1 LAKRDQPVD
10 DIIAKAEEYRTLFS
24 SLKIA
29 HEKSAEWHRSLGE
42 KLGGAEKG
50 ISTIVGTAIFVGVA
64 SLLGLNGKGTISIPE
79 GWGARVLY
87 MLVLLFLISAPV
99 LTALQMLRKDAEQ
112 SVAHRNSY
120 ASYGRLEQRIDIF
133 LLTFATETDRKE
145 ALKQLDEISKELE
158 SIRRQ
163 SIMLTKQAYKD
174 AEQELARKKKPPLNA

>member
-1 LAKRDQPVD
+1 MD

-79 GWGARVLY
+79 GWGGSCSVYACSFVLN
-87 MLVLLFLISAPV
+87 LC
-99 LTALQMLRKDAEQ
+99 T
-112 SVAHRNSY
+112 
-120 ASYGRLEQRIDIF
+120 RIDGSSDV
-133 LLTFATETDRKE
+133 A
-145 ALKQLDEISKELE
+145 
-158 SIRRQ
+158 
-163 SIMLTKQAYKD
+163 
-174 AEQELARKKKPPLNA
+174 